1 MSSTAQEYSPLM
13 SRIHTYVSSELGILA
28 NAYLIETRDGVVAI
42 DATLTVS
49 DAEKLRALLDS
60 FNRPLLA
67 VLITHGHPDHRS
79 IR

>member
-13 SRIHTYVSSELGILA
+13 SRIHTYVSSELRILA

-67 VLITHGHPDHRS
+67 LLITHGPGS
-79 IR
+79 